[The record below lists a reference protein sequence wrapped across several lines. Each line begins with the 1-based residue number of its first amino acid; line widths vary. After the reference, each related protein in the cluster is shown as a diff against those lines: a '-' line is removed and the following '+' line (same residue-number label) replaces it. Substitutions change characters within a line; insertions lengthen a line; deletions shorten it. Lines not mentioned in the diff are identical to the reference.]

1 MRQRSAGNRST
12 SSIGFQRPKAVS
24 NVSYLS
30 TALDV
35 SGRAHLNEK
44 YGLAGEDRMDRF
56 TAVFEQD
63 VNWWVGYVEELPGAN
78 AQGRTLDEVRENLK
92 EAVLLVI
99 QANRELA
106 RREAEGREVVRE
118 ELVITG

>member
-1 MRQRSAGNRST
+1 
-12 SSIGFQRPKAVS
+12 
-24 NVSYLS
+24 
-30 TALDV
+30 
-35 SGRAHLNEK
+35 
-44 YGLAGEDRMDRF
+44 MDRF